1 MNKLGLNSTIVSNGQ
16 EAVDIYKKEKYYLI
30 LMDINM
36 PIMDGISATKH
47 IREFEKELNYSTA
60 IIALTANSIEGDKE
74 KYLSQ
79 GMNDYLSK
87 PIEFDI
93 LVEILKKYFKSDFL
107 IDINLH
113 KVDINLISK
122 KFQLP
127 YEISEKLYLKF
138 KEEIVNDLK
147 QLEFLIENY
156 HKDDINQKLYY
167 IKNSCLNI
175 DLQEAIEIL
184 EKMQNQFINTKD
196 DLIKEFKKLNK
207 IILHACDL

>member
-1 MNKLGLNSTIVSNGQ
+1 MSLPIYGSKLFNIISENLKINTIVINKASTKSIKFNGNILVAEDNLNNQRLIQILLNKLELNSTIVSNGQ
-16 EAVDIYKKEKYYLI
+16 EAVDIYKKEKYDLI

-147 QLEFLIENY
+147 QLA
-156 HKDDINQKLYY
+156 
-167 IKNSCLNI
+167 S
-175 DLQEAIEIL
+175 
-184 EKMQNQFINTKD
+184 
-196 DLIKEFKKLNK
+196 
-207 IILHACDL
+207 